1 MENSCQGFYILKKYI
16 YTFFFFFE
24 SAVLN
29 PEWTWQGSEVFH
41 LMMFLL
47 HWLLHLSLKTNL
59 TPFLLTLRFSPWDLM
74 HLAHISA
81 LLLFIII
88 ICRIWKMILFFSF
101 YAPLS
106 SLYTHRRATY
116 LQSVLV
122 GLWLIWHVWVDPNES
137 WGTQGNWA
145 CEITTMLHPSAA
157 VAPLVILK
165 IASPL

>member
-1 MENSCQGFYILKKYI
+1 
-16 YTFFFFFE
+16 
-24 SAVLN
+24 
-29 PEWTWQGSEVFH
+29 
-41 LMMFLL
+41 MMFLL

-88 ICRIWKMILFFSF
+88 ICSIWKMILFFSF

-122 GLWLIWHVWVDPNES
+122 GLWLIWHVSVDPNES
-137 WGTQGNWA
+137 WGTQGKSELVKSDPCYSPGQQW
-145 CEITTMLHPSAA
+145 
-157 VAPLVILK
+157 PLWVVVK
-165 IASPL
+165 IASPLEDNCYSGARPGLECCGDLTEKDTCEISKLGLYYIICVPGL